1 MTVCHGVCGYSVGRA
16 GGLPFPPRRLLATD
30 ARRAEFA
37 RARSSSVGVEQ
48 KSRVLTQQQQNKRMA
63 RGKQTVLGWTT
74 VGVLHVRD
82 AVVSEA
88 AHRGH
93 AARAAAL
100 VRALL
105 VGLLHAVAAPLCGTH
120 LVLPPSALHP
130 SFTRSLKN
138 KKKDKKGDC
147 WGKKER
153 KIRHI
158 KTSQRSTETC
168 N

>member
-1 MTVCHGVCGYSVGRA
+1 
-16 GGLPFPPRRLLATD
+16 
-30 ARRAEFA
+30 
-37 RARSSSVGVEQ
+37 
-48 KSRVLTQQQQNKRMA
+48 MA

-120 LVLPPSALHP
+120 FVLPPSALHP

-138 KKKDKKGDC
+138 KKKTKKKKG
-147 WGKKER
+147 GLLGEKRE
-153 KIRHI
+153 KIPPHQDVTKINR
-158 KTSQRSTETC
+158 
-168 N
+168 NV